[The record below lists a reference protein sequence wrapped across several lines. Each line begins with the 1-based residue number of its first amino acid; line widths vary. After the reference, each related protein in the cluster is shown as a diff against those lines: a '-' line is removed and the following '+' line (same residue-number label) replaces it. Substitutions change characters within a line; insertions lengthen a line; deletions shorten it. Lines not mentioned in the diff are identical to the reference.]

1 MTAPAAGRR
10 RVEISNPDKVLF
22 PDDGITKAELVDY
35 YSVIGP
41 TMLPHVRGRPLM
53 MERYPNGIA
62 GHRVVQKEVP
72 SHFPEWIARVA
83 IPKKGGTVT
92 QVVPG
97 DVATLVYLANQACIT
112 PHPWLSR
119 ADMIDHPDQLVIDLD
134 PSTTDFTP
142 VRAGAWALRSLFIE
156 LGLTPF
162 VKTTGSRGLHVVVPL
177 DRSADFETA
186 RAFARGVAEVL
197 CESDPDVFTLEWR
210 KDNRRGRVFVDLGRN
225 AYAQTAV
232 APYALRPLPHAPVA
246 APVRWEELD
255 DAGFG
260 PRLHTL
266 RSVPARVAD
275 AGDPWAGMGR
285 RARSLREPIRRLER
299 MRTRARG

>member
-1 MTAPAAGRR
+1 
-10 RVEISNPDKVLF
+10 
-22 PDDGITKAELVDY
+22 
-35 YSVIGP
+35 
-41 TMLPHVRGRPLM
+41 
-53 MERYPNGIA
+53 
-62 GHRVVQKEVP
+62 
-72 SHFPEWIARVA
+72 
-83 IPKKGGTVT
+83 VT

-97 DVATLVYLANQACIT
+97 DVPTLVYLANQACIT

-119 ADMIDHPDQLVIDLD
+119 ADRLDHPDQLIIDLD

-177 DRSADFETA
+177 DRSADFEAA

-197 CESDPDVFTLEWR
+197 CESDPEVFTLEWR
-210 KDNRRGRVFVDLGRN
+210 KDNRHGRVYVDIGRN

-232 APYALRPLPHAPVA
+232 APYAVRPLPHAPVA

-255 DAGFG
+255 DTGFH

-285 RARSLREPIRRLER
+285 RARSLRDPILRLER
-299 MRTRARG
+299 MREHARG